1 MLEQKE
7 LYKIIYNHKYNK
19 EMIYFHFDTYILI
32 IQLTLFNLSES
43 SFSCFFAILIF
54 G

>member
-19 EMIYFHFDTYILI
+19 EMIYFHFDTYI
-32 IQLTLFNLSES
+32 FNNSIN
-43 SFSCFFAILIF
+43 FI
-54 G
+54 